1 MSKKFTCVSI
11 KDKKPL
17 YDENTVSFFMLAHK
31 QPRATDYCLK
41 TVRDHYPTNKI
52 IVFENGSNVL
62 KNICKKHN
70 AKYIYQPLNY
80 QKPEKGKSFY
90 ACMQTLEHFNIFINQ
105 HKHACEYLD
114 TKWIIYL
121 EADVI
126 IKKRIEKF
134 PQKSIGGHLHSF
146 NEFNNE
152 ITAYINMFRK
162 KDLKKKYIFTC
173 AGGSIINKSHLYTIV
188 ENNEWEKYI
197 KYPLT
202 QNKGKEIMSIRCRD
216 AFLSYLFYI
225 YGYETE
231 EWSEYAEMIKIIYI
245 DNEKHIVSAYRRIDG
260 KYIIEPDNGKFYV
273 GQDRIEN
280 AAIIHQ
286 YKKYYT

>member
-1 MSKKFTCVSI
+1 
-11 KDKKPL
+11 
-17 YDENTVSFFMLAHK
+17 
-31 QPRATDYCLK
+31 
-41 TVRDHYPTNKI
+41 
-52 IVFENGSNVL
+52 
-62 KNICKKHN
+62 
-70 AKYIYQPLNY
+70 
-80 QKPEKGKSFY
+80 
-90 ACMQTLEHFNIFINQ
+90 
-105 HKHACEYLD
+105 
-114 TKWIIYL
+114 
-121 EADVI
+121 
-126 IKKRIEKF
+126 
-134 PQKSIGGHLHSF
+134 
-146 NEFNNE
+146 
-152 ITAYINMFRK
+152 MFRK

-202 QNKGKEIMSIRCRD
+202 QNKGKEIMSIQYRD

-231 EWSEYAEMIKIIYI
+231 EWSEYAEMIKIIKI